1 MITFLVVVAAVLIL
15 MARRRARHSTT
26 RSGKS
31 GSRAASKAA
40 SLAVVAAI
48 VGMQALIGSPAM
60 AQPETDTSCAP
71 FPERPGTGMAGAIDP
86 PQGNGLRG
94 EPDNP
99 VPYTDEKFPN
109 SPYRDYGYAGMVW
122 HTYDPNCQQ
131 PLSISNP
138 STTIDTWA
146 GNQLFNIGKN
156 IVAAT
161 NSLHYTLFEGG
172 VLGGLN
178 EQIGDAANAVF
189 DNVYMQLFSLFMIIL
204 AVLMF
209 RHIWRGD
216 LATVSRRTLFAL
228 GGMWLAASTLVLVNN
243 YDAVDGLIVETT
255 TGIQSGFEDPNRDDV
270 QQHVL
275 PNELHTRVVYENWL
289 RGEFGKPDDP
299 AALEYGRPLLAAQA
313 WTREDLVAGRDGSDE
328 AENAKR
334 AEFQRIYNE
343 LGSAQGYF
351 SGTEG
356 SRTGSGFLAFFQS
369 LVYSF
374 FQFMAK
380 LAVLL
385 AQLLLRIFTLA
396 APIIGLV
403 ALIHHDILR
412 KVGRAV
418 GAVVLNV
425 LILAVLAGIHF
436 KFLQMIFNPDVNLTM
451 LTQMLLAGIVT
462 LVFLIV
468 GRPMRRMWQ
477 MVELSVGVAGA
488 SMPTPGGIFSRF
500 RRGKGKDAERGPQD
514 EFWDQLRDEEL
525 AGDTVAT
532 SGGRLRR
539 PRPEA
544 TGPVMA
550 TAERLDLRREVAESA
565 RAAGFALPGA
575 RGGDMDAAVIAG
587 GPPGR
592 RGPTGALPEA
602 SSRVVDTAP
611 VSDRG
616 YDRSWEYG
624 EDAVVVPS
632 QVTSRRGEAAGR
644 FEGSTFA
651 ARQEPPP
658 GPPPPRPADVEM
670 VAGRPVHV
678 VYRPSRGLEVREPA
692 PRRVPRQM
700 PLRDGPR
707 DTDAVVR

>member
-1 MITFLVVVAAVLIL
+1 MIILLVVVATALVVI
-15 MARRRARHSTT
+15 ARRKAGRSSARSA
-26 RSGKS
+26 RSG
-31 GSRAASKAA
+31 RLA
-40 SLAVVAAI
+40 SLTVVAAL
-48 VGMQALIGSPAM
+48 VGLQAVLGSPAM
-60 AQPETDTSCAP
+60 AQPATDTSCAP

-94 EPDNP
+94 EPENP

-109 SPYRDYGYAGMVW
+109 SPYRDHGYAGMVW
-122 HTYDPNCQQ
+122 HVYDPNCQQ

-138 STTIDTWA
+138 NTTIDTWA

-178 EQIGDAANAVF
+178 QQISDAANAVF

-204 AVLMF
+204 AVVMF

-216 LATVSRRTLFAL
+216 LATVSRRALFAL

-243 YDAVDGLIVETT
+243 YDAVDRVIVETT
-255 TGIQSGFEDPNRDDV
+255 TGIAGGFEDPNRDDV
-270 QQHVL
+270 RQHVL

-299 AALEYGRPLLAAQA
+299 KALEFGRSLLAAQA
-313 WTREDLVAGRDGSDE
+313 WTRDDLVSGADASDE
-328 AENAKR
+328 TEAAKR
-334 AEFQRIYNE
+334 AEYQRIYNE
-343 LGSAQGYF
+343 LGAAQGYF

-396 APIIGLV
+396 APVIGLV
-403 ALIHHDILR
+403 ALVHHDILR
-412 KVGRAV
+412 KVGKAV

-436 KFLQMIFNPDVNLTM
+436 RFLQMIFSPDVNLSM

-462 LVFLIV
+462 LVFLLV
-468 GRPMRRMWQ
+468 GRPIKRMWQ
-477 MVELSVGVAGA
+477 MVELSVGAVGA
-488 SMPTPGGIFSRF
+488 SIPTPGGVFSRF
-500 RRGKGKDAERGPQD
+500 RRGKGQQAERGPQD

-532 SGGRLRR
+532 TGGRTRR

-550 TAERLDLRREVAESA
+550 TAERLDTRRGLPTQ
-565 RAAGFALPGA
+565 RRRGDLALPPA
-575 RGGDMDAAVIAG
+575 RGGDVDPALVG
-587 GPPGR
+587 SSPPGR
-592 RGPTGALPEA
+592 DGPAGVPVG
-602 SSRVVDTAP
+602 RVVDIAP
-611 VSDRG
+611 VADRG
-616 YDRSWEYG
+616 WDRGWEHG

-632 QVTSRRGEAAGR
+632 RVGAFRGEGSGR
-644 FEGSTFA
+644 FEDATPVA
-651 ARQEPPP
+651 ARPV
-658 GPPPPRPADVEM
+658 PRPADVEM

-692 PRRVPRQM
+692 PRRAPRRM
-700 PLRDGPR
+700 PLQDGPR
-707 DTDAVVR
+707 ETDGVVR

>member
-1 MITFLVVVAAVLIL
+1 MITFLVVVAAVLIVI
-15 MARRRARHSTT
+15 ARRRARRSPTA
-26 RSGKS
+26 RSGKA
-31 GSRAASKAA
+31 GSKVA

-48 VGMQALIGSPAM
+48 VGMHTLIGSPAM
-60 AQPETDTSCAP
+60 AQQPDASCAP
-71 FPERPGTGMAGAIDP
+71 FPERPGAGMSGAIDP
-86 PQGNGLRG
+86 PQGNGLRF

-99 VPYTDEKFPN
+99 VPYTNEKYPN
-109 SPYRDYGYAGMVW
+109 SPYRDYGYAGMIW
-122 HTYDPNCQQ
+122 HVYDPNCQQ

-146 GNQLFNIGKN
+146 GNELFNIGKN

-161 NSLHYTLFEGG
+161 NSLHYTLHEGG

-178 EQIGDAANAVF
+178 NQIGDAANAVF

-204 AVLMF
+204 AVMMF
-209 RHIWRGD
+209 RQIWRGD

-243 YDAVDGLIVETT
+243 YDAVDRLIVDTT

-299 AALEYGRPLLAAQA
+299 KALEYGRPLLAAQA
-313 WTREDLVAGRDGSDE
+313 WTRDDLVSGADGDDAAE
-328 AENAKR
+328 AAKR
-334 AEFQRIYNE
+334 AEYQRIYNE
-343 LGSAQGYF
+343 LGAAQGYF
-351 SGTEG
+351 TGTEG

-369 LVYSF
+369 MVYSF

-396 APIIGLV
+396 APVIGLV

-425 LILAVLAGIHF
+425 LVLAVLAGIHF
-436 KFLQMIFNPDVNLTM
+436 KFLQMIFNPDVGLTM

-468 GRPMRRMWQ
+468 GRPIRRMWQ
-477 MVELSVGVAGA
+477 MVELSVGATGA

-500 RRGKGKDAERGPQD
+500 RRGRGRDRQAERGPQD

-532 SGGRLRR
+532 TGGRVRR

-550 TAERLDLRREVAESA
+550 TAERLDTRRMVPSA
-565 RAAGFALPGA
+565 TPLGGRALPPA
-575 RGGDMDAAVIAG
+575 RGDVIDSALVAS

-592 RGPTGALPEA
+592 SGPAGALPGR
-602 SSRVVDTAP
+602 SSRLVDTVP
-611 VSDRG
+611 VADRG
-616 YDRSWEYG
+616 WDRSWEYG

-632 QVTSRRGEAAGR
+632 RVASHRGEAPGR
-644 FEGSTFA
+644 FESTPFA
-651 ARQEPPP
+651 QRQEPAPLP
-658 GPPPPRPADVEM
+658 GSPPRPADVEM

-707 DTDAVVR
+707 ETDAVVR